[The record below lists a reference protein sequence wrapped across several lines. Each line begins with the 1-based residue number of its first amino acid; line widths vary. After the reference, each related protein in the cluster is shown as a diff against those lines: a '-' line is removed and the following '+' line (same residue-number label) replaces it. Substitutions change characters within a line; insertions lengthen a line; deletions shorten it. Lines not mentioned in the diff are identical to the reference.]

1 MMMATQTAVMVVP
14 QIVRQSNLI
23 GYAQEEVAQPLMY
36 ALSVNQGTFKMT
48 QLTQRTEFQQQAEVM
63 VSVLVLKNVMTVT
76 LQTVT
81 HELLTV
87 LLNTTRYVLVALLHL
102 QTFEKSVV
110 QHMIRMMI
118 IQNENFKRLHRIAR
132 H

>member
-1 MMMATQTAVMVVP
+1 
-14 QIVRQSNLI
+14 
-23 GYAQEEVAQPLMY
+23 MY

-118 IQNENFKRLHRIAR
+118 IQNENFKRLHRIAS

>member
-1 MMMATQTAVMVVP
+1 
-14 QIVRQSNLI
+14 
-23 GYAQEEVAQPLMY
+23 MY

-81 HELLTV
+81 HALLTV

>member
-1 MMMATQTAVMVVP
+1 
-14 QIVRQSNLI
+14 
-23 GYAQEEVAQPLMY
+23 MY

-81 HELLTV
+81 HALLTV

-118 IQNENFKRLHRIAR
+118 IQNENFKRLHRIAS